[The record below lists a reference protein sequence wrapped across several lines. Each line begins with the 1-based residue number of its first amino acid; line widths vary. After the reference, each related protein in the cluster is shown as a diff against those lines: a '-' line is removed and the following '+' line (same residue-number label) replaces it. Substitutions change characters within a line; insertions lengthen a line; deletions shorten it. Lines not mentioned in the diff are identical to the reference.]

1 MKRDSRT
8 LVSKAPDLA
17 DDLRVARPSLLLRVK
32 QHSDNRFECTP
43 CISDIEDD
51 YVEVIDEGYDPHH
64 SPLGCPVHWRVVN
77 RGDEQFYCSTFLA
90 TRAQVI
96 KGWGLKG
103 LVYCDRVTGVAVA
116 RIETRLPK

>member
-8 LVSKAPDLA
+8 LVSKAPGLA

-51 YVEVIDEGYDPHH
+51 YVEVIDEGYDPDH
-64 SPLGCPVHWRVVN
+64 SPLGCPVYWRIVK
-77 RGDEQFYCSTFLA
+77 RSDGSFIAALF
-90 TRAQVI
+90 
-96 KGWGLKG
+96 K
-103 LVYCDRVTGVAVA
+103 
-116 RIETRLPK
+116 